1 LIDESNHLW
10 SFRALMYDA
19 LKKQNFQIKI
29 ALAWIINFLNMGWF
43 WVGALMEN
51 LVFHNVWKRD
61 IAPLVLLSEELY
73 DLVS

>member
-51 LVFHNVWKRD
+51 LVFHNV
-61 IAPLVLLSEELY
+61 
-73 DLVS
+73 